1 MGKPKTIASKDLK
14 AFLSANKRETR
25 LMGAVER
32 HVLSRPFD
40 DRDMSYIHPS
50 DVIKEDWCALAQYH
64 AIKGNYVETRD
75 KPTARLASIFAEGH
89 SIHAKWQTW
98 FTEMGVMFGKWMC
111 SNCGFGWYGTS
122 ADLENVDC
130 DCPLGVPQIRYKE
143 VPLRSEKHM
152 IRGHADGWIRGLG
165 DDCLIEIKSIGSGGI
180 RMEAPAIMAQSDDN
194 VEKAWK
200 NIKTPFRSHQ
210 LQGQVYLH
218 LCHLMVEEDILESA
232 PKEIVFIYE
241 LKANQEYKEFVVAY
255 NPEYTKDIFD
265 KCLDVAWAVKNSRPP
280 LCNIDP
286 EKGCKRCEP
295 FRDSNE

>member
-1 MGKPKTIASKDLK
+1 MGKPKTITSKDLK

-50 DVIKEDWCALAQYH
+50 DIIKDDWCALAQYH

-89 SIHAKWQTW
+89 IIHAKWQNW
-98 FTEMGVMFGKWMC
+98 FKEMGVLYGKWQEEHGTPWALSDIVD
-111 SNCGFGWYGTS
+111 SNAKY
-122 ADLENVDC
+122 L
-130 DCPLGVPQIRYKE
+130 E
-143 VPLRSEKHM
+143 VPLRSDKHM
-152 IRGHADGWIRGLG
+152 IRGHADGWIKGLG
-165 DDCLIEIKSIGSGGI
+165 DDCLIEIKSIGSGGL
-180 RMEAPAIMAQSDDN
+180 RMEAPAIMAQAEDN

-200 NIKTPFRSHQ
+200 NIKTPFRAHQ

-218 LCHLMVEEDILESA
+218 LCHLMVEENLLESA

-241 LKANQEYKEFVVAY
+241 LKANQEYKEFVVSY
-255 NPEYTKDIFD
+255 NPEYTKEIFD
-265 KCLDVAWAVKNSRPP
+265 KALDVSWAVANDRAP
-280 LCNIDP
+280 LCSIDI
-286 EKGCKRCEP
+286 EKGCKRCAP
-295 FRDSNE
+295 FQEAK

>member
-14 AFLSANKRETR
+14 AFLTASKRETR

-50 DVIKEDWCALAQYH
+50 DIIKDDWCALAQYH

-89 SIHAKWQTW
+89 SIHAKWQNW
-98 FTEMGVMFGKWMC
+98 FREMGVLYGMWHGPTGKGWDLS
-111 SNCGFGWYGTS
+111 SN
-122 ADLENVDC
+122 NVDPE
-130 DCPLGVPQIRYKE
+130 DDYLE
-143 VPLRSEKHM
+143 VPLRSDRHM

-165 DDCLIEIKSIGSGGI
+165 DDCLIEIKSIGSGGL
-180 RMEAPAIMAQSDDN
+180 RMEAPALMAQSEDN

-218 LCHLMVEEDILESA
+218 LCHLMFENGLLPNA

-255 NPEYTKDIFD
+255 NPEFTAEIFE
-265 KCLDVAWAVKNSRPP
+265 KALDVAWASQNNRPP
-280 LCNIDP
+280 VCSIDP
-286 EKGCKRCEP
+286 NKGCKRCAP
-295 FRDSNE
+295 FQEAK

>member
-14 AFLSANKRETR
+14 AFLTANKRETR

-50 DVIKEDWCALAQYH
+50 DIIKDDWCALAQYH

-89 SIHAKWQTW
+89 IIHAKWQNW
-98 FTEMGVMFGKWMC
+98 FKEMGVLYGKWYDAKTDDYT
-111 SNCGFGWYGTS
+111 WATS
-122 ADLENVDC
+122 KDLVGYSRKDIE
-130 DCPLGVPQIRYKE
+130 YKE
-143 VPLRSEKHM
+143 VPLRSDKHM
-152 IRGHADGWIRGLG
+152 IRGHADGWIKGLG
-165 DDCLIEIKSIGSGGI
+165 DDCLIEIKSIGSGGL
-180 RMEAPAIMAQSDDN
+180 RMEAPALMAQSEDN

-218 LCHLMVEEDILESA
+218 LCHLMVEEDLLPEA

-241 LKANQEYKEFVVAY
+241 LKANQEYKEFVVTY
-255 NPEYTKDIFD
+255 NPEFTAEIFD
-265 KCLDVAWAVKNSRPP
+265 KALDVAWAAENSRPP
-280 LCNIDP
+280 VCSIDP
-286 EKGCKRCEP
+286 NKGCKRCAP
-295 FRDSNE
+295 FQEAK

>member
-14 AFLSANKRETR
+14 AFLTANKRETR

-50 DVIKEDWCALAQYH
+50 DIIKDDWCALAQYH

-89 SIHAKWQTW
+89 LIHSKWQTW
-98 FTEMGVMFGKWMC
+98 FKEMGVLYGKWYD
-111 SNCGFGWYGTS
+111 SKTKDYTWATS
-122 ADLENVDC
+122 KDLVGYAANTIE
-130 DCPLGVPQIRYKE
+130 YKE
-143 VPLRSEKHM
+143 VPLSSDKHM
-152 IRGHADGWIRGLG
+152 IRGHADGWIKGLG
-165 DDCLIEIKSIGSGGI
+165 DDCLIEIKSIGSGGL
-180 RMEAPAIMAQSDDN
+180 RMEAPALMAQSEDN

-200 NIKTPFRSHQ
+200 NIKTPFRTHQ

-218 LCHLMVEEDILESA
+218 LCHLMVEEGLLDSA

-241 LKANQEYKEFVVAY
+241 LKSNQEYKEFVVSY
-255 NPEYTKDIFD
+255 NPEFTKEIFD
-265 KCLDVAWAVKNSRPP
+265 KALDVAWAVENDRPP
-280 LCNIDP
+280 LCSIDI
-286 EKGCKRCEP
+286 EKGCKRCAP
-295 FRDSNE
+295 FQEVK

>member
-14 AFLSANKRETR
+14 AFLATSKRETR

-50 DVIKEDWCALAQYH
+50 DIIKDDWCALAQYH

-89 SIHAKWQTW
+89 LIHSKWQTW
-98 FTEMGVMFGKWMC
+98 FKEMGVLYGKW
-111 SNCGFGWYGTS
+111 STPKLAPFWSSSSSFTDLGWEEIPTYM
-122 ADLENVDC
+122 
-130 DCPLGVPQIRYKE
+130 E
-143 VPLRSEKHM
+143 VPLRSDKHM
-152 IRGHADGWIRGLG
+152 MRGHADGWIKGLG
-165 DDCLIEIKSIGSGGI
+165 DDCLIEIKSIGSGGL
-180 RMEAPAIMAQSDDN
+180 RMEAPALMAQSEDN

-200 NIKTPFRSHQ
+200 NVKTPFRSHQ

-218 LCHLMVEEDILESA
+218 LCHLMVEEGLLPDA

-241 LKANQEYKEFVVAY
+241 LKANQEYKEFIVQY
-255 NPEYTKDIFD
+255 NPEFTKEIFD
-265 KCLDVAWAVKNSRPP
+265 KALDVAWAAENDRPP
-280 LCNIDP
+280 LCSIDI
-286 EKGCKRCEP
+286 EKGCKRCAP
-295 FRDSNE
+295 FQEAK

>member
-14 AFLSANKRETR
+14 AFLTANKRETR

-50 DVIKEDWCALAQYH
+50 DIIKDDWCALAQYH

-89 SIHAKWQTW
+89 IIHAKWQNW
-98 FTEMGVMFGKWMC
+98 FKEMGVLYGKWQEEHGTPWALSDIVD
-111 SNCGFGWYGTS
+111 SNAKY
-122 ADLENVDC
+122 L
-130 DCPLGVPQIRYKE
+130 E
-143 VPLRSEKHM
+143 VPLRSDKHM
-152 IRGHADGWIRGLG
+152 IRGHADGWIKGLG
-165 DDCLIEIKSIGSGGI
+165 DDCLIEIKSIGSGGL
-180 RMEAPAIMAQSDDN
+180 RMEAPALMAQSEDN

-218 LCHLMVEEDILESA
+218 LCHLMVEEDLLPEA

-241 LKANQEYKEFVVAY
+241 LKANQEYKEFVVTY
-255 NPEYTKDIFD
+255 NPEFTAEIFD
-265 KCLDVAWAVKNSRPP
+265 KALDVAWAAENSRPP
-280 LCNIDP
+280 VCSIDP
-286 EKGCKRCEP
+286 NKGCKRCAP
-295 FRDSNE
+295 FQEAK